1 MITFGLTG
9 GIASGKSTVTK
20 TIRAHNIPVVDA
32 DIISREIV
40 EPGKPC
46 LQMII
51 DHFGKEHLNEDGTLN
66 RASLSA
72 VVFPSKE
79 GLAAIGKIM
88 TPMITE
94 EAHRQIKVH
103 HDNGARLV
111 GYDAALIC
119 EQGNADKFRPL
130 IVVACPQHMQLERLM
145 KRNQLTEAQ
154 AMDRINA
161 QMSAEDKIKMADFVI
176 KTDGTIEQSVKQT
189 EIVIH
194 NLWVK
199 YYDQELKAGRMTYNQ
214 VPWPYRDTAGNDRDD
229 I

>member
-9 GIASGKSTVTK
+9 GIASGKSTVTR
-20 TIRAHNIPVVDA
+20 TLRAHGIPMVDA

-51 DHFGKEHLNEDGTLN
+51 DHFGKEHLNADGTLN

-79 GLAAIGKIM
+79 GLALIGKIM

-94 EAHRQIKVH
+94 EAHRQIKAH

-119 EQGNADKFRPL
+119 ERGNADKFRPL

-145 KRNQLTEAQ
+145 KRNQLTEAE
-154 AMDRINA
+154 AMYRINA
-161 QMSAEDKIKMADFVI
+161 QMSTEKKVEMADYVI
-176 KTDGTIEQSVKQT
+176 DTSGSVELSIKQT
-189 EIVIH
+189 EVVI
-194 NLWVK
+194 
-199 YYDQELKAGRMTYNQ
+199 YELRIASWR
-214 VPWPYRDTAGNDRDD
+214 
-229 I
+229 